1 MIRHIETEF
10 KRMNILQSILKCVQ
24 IRNHPSRKPRIFPIA
39 SLEEMDNFENID
51 ENAYSD
57 VVNYFRYIGGFNLKE
72 AINLYLKESLE
83 DSLTPSFTWFGHER
97 D

>member
-1 MIRHIETEF
+1 
-10 KRMNILQSILKCVQ
+10 MNILQSILKCVQ

-57 VVNYFRYIGGFNLKE
+57 VVRKKFKITIQQTSIKNYILLLGVC
-72 AINLYLKESLE
+72 
-83 DSLTPSFTWFGHER
+83 
-97 D
+97 